1 MVKLLILADDF
12 TGGLDTGVQF
22 ASRGIPTCVVT
33 DPTAD
38 CDAASE
44 TCEVLVLVAETRH
57 LAPEAAYDVVFSA
70 VEKAAARGIPYIYKK
85 TDSALRGNIGAELTA
100 ALKASGADVL
110 PFLPALPAN
119 GRITR
124 GGVHF
129 VDSVPVAD
137 SPFGKDPFEPV
148 RESDVARLIRL
159 QSDSPVW
166 NGSADSIPGQNG
178 IWVFDAQTEEDL
190 AAAGRQLA
198 QRGLLRVCAGCAGFA
213 GHLPELLGL
222 TADEAPGMPE
232 LDDGLFVLCG
242 SVNPISR
249 RQLAWAETHGFER
262 LHIRPEQ
269 KLTPGYFST
278 EAGRAALREWQTAG
292 ERAPWLILD
301 ANDADGR
308 NAESAAYAAARGMT
322 TEDVRR
328 TISGALGDILQH
340 MLEGSAARTTLIIGG
355 DTLLQC
361 MNRMGVYRM
370 KPLLEIYP
378 GVVLSCFRYGSETR
392 HVITKSGGF
401 GRETLLTDLRELL
414 DNSKAGHS
422 AIS

>member
-33 DPTAD
+33 DPAAD
-38 CDAASE
+38 CNTASE
-44 TCEVLVLVAETRH
+44 ACEVLVLVAETRH
-57 LAPEAAYDVVFSA
+57 LAPEAAYDIVFSA
-70 VEKAAARGIPYIYKK
+70 VKKAAALGIPYIYKK

-100 ALKASGADVL
+100 ALKASGANVL
-110 PFLPALPAN
+110 PFMPAMPAN

-124 GGVHF
+124 EGVHF

-148 RESDVARLIRL
+148 RESDVAKLVRL
-159 QSDSPVW
+159 QSSLPVW
-166 NGSADSIPGQNG
+166 NGSADSLPGQNG
-178 IWVFDAQTEEDL
+178 LWVLDAQTEEDL

-198 QRGLLRVCAGCAGFA
+198 QKGLLRVSAGCAGFA

-222 TADEAPGMPE
+222 KTGEAPRMPE
-232 LDDGLFVLCG
+232 LDKGLFVLCG

-249 RQLAWAETHGFER
+249 RQLAWAESHGFER

-269 KLTPGYFST
+269 KLNPGYFST
-278 EAGRAALREWQTAG
+278 EEGHASLREWRAAS
-292 ERAPWLILD
+292 ERIPWMILD

-308 NAESAAYAAARGMT
+308 NTESAAYATARGMT
-322 TEDVRR
+322 TEDMRR
-328 TISGALGDILQH
+328 TISGSLGDILHH
-340 MLEGSAARTTLIIGG
+340 MLEGSVARTTLIIGG

-361 MNRMGVYRM
+361 MNRMGVYKM

-378 GVVLSCFRYGSETR
+378 GTVLSCFRYGSETR

-414 DNSKAGHS
+414 GNDNAGCS